1 MNAPYHVDTPTA
13 GHYAMRLVRNGPLVP
28 VRIWF
33 GPPHDP
39 VTGEELDRS
48 PRYQAQIAGKEADI
62 DRVWPWCAKNP
73 IAENEYRY
81 MLDVSQWATE
91 HAPREPEAKPRE
103 PVDVTTMRP
112 LF

>member
-1 MNAPYHVDTPTA
+1 MIAYHVDTPTP
-13 GHYAMRLVRNGPLVP
+13 GFYAMRLVRNGPLCP

-48 PRYQAQIAGKEADI
+48 HRYQAELNGKPAEI
-62 DRVWPWCAKNP
+62 DRVWPWCTKHQ
-73 IAENEYRY
+73 ITETEYRY
-81 MLDVSQWATE
+81 MLDVHTWATE
-91 HAPREPEAKPRE
+91 HAPKEPEAQPRQ
-103 PVDVTTMRP
+103 PVNINALKP